1 MNKKLIL
8 STALSIALFTGVPA
22 YSQLNTS
29 PAETHQHTAE
39 MDVNLGILNKKKA
52 DVQIRIPSQQA
63 YGFEGK
69 ALTPE
74 QEEKVNRVVDNLKQ
88 NVSQLISVDNGCN
101 YIIAGVDKFATATEK
116 SGEYKK
122 GEMKKIKTEYLVL
135 QADINIS
142 CNKNL
147 KKQKMIVG
155 FEKIFNDI
163 DRVSVKLDGS
173 QKREFILDKPN
184 GEFIL

>member
-1 MNKKLIL
+1 MSKKLIL
-8 STALSIALFTGVPA
+8 STALSITLLTCLPA

-29 PAETHQHTAE
+29 PGETHHRTAE
-39 MDVNLGILNKKKA
+39 MDVNLGILSKKKA
-52 DVQIRIPSQQA
+52 DVQIRIPTQQA

-69 ALTPE
+69 AITPE
-74 QEEKVNRVVDNLKQ
+74 QEEKVNSVIDKLKQ
-88 NVSQLISVDNGCN
+88 NVSQLVSVGNGCN
-101 YIIAGVDKFATATEK
+101 YIVAGVDKFASATEK

-122 GEMKKIKTEYLVL
+122 GEMKQTKTEYWVL
-135 QADINIS
+135 QADIDIS

-147 KKQKMIVG
+147 KKQKMTVG

-173 QKREFILDKPN
+173 QKREFIINKPN
-184 GEFIL
+184 GEFTL